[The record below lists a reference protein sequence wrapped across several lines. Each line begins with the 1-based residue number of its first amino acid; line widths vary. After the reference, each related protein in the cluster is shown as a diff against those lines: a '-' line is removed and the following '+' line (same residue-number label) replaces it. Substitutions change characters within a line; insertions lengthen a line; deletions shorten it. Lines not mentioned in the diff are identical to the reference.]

1 MEVAPEL
8 VSKLNYGTSNQLET
22 VAKRVKASK
31 EIGVNIVR
39 EHPYYSRLPNCKMEE
54 KIKEVESKLT
64 NQKYAALHN
73 SMSKSK
79 DCLKGCIS
87 RTDESDASLQD
98 ANHVYNELLPILNNI
113 CHVYSHPLILSDR
126 CAQLIQKFHECWD
139 NRHNH
144 LKNFEMVDAEAMLA
158 QGIKYLEAAV
168 KAGSDEADQAVQEVI
183 TEDTKKYLKNF
194 EDKVSQLEKFTQDS
208 IKDYSNH
215 DVKLK
220 DDLKTL
226 DNVLNAE
233 KSAHE
238 DATNKHQNKSN
249 NLREKIKTN
258 HEKQEELRRQL
269 KILED
274 EERSLLDE
282 NDKENESHNTN
293 TKNYHTK
300 RDSLLITKS
309 NFMKLKNASEGC
321 NDIMNKIQAASN
333 DLANCCIKTKKNTNQ
348 LMMDTHRTAFERYR
362 EALVMLIVT
371 YRVQIRDS
379 KMNIDYLQEQLDKLK
394 IDLEKAVQGA
404 LNVVVE
410 QKRAEVTR
418 YQRALVQQKG
428 IIKAS
433 QDRVEKL
440 EDDLAKCDKELDQRH
455 GVKPEAVTD
464 SYKKRLDTIE
474 TRWKSDGIGSDHIQ
488 KLSLLPDPELRGDTI
503 RSLDPVSTS

>member
-8 VSKLNYGTSNQLET
+8 VSKLNYGTAHQLEA

-54 KIKEVESKLT
+54 KIKEVEGKLT
-64 NQKYAALHN
+64 NQKYAALHS
-73 SMSKSK
+73 SMAKSK
-79 DCLKGCIS
+79 DCLKGCIA
-87 RTDESDASLQD
+87 RTDQCDASLQD
-98 ANHVYNELLPILNNI
+98 ANHVYSELLPILNNI
-113 CHVYSHPLILSDR
+113 CHVYSNPLVLSDR

-139 NRHNH
+139 SRHNH
-144 LKNFEMVDAEAMLA
+144 LKNFEMADAEAMLS
-158 QGIKYLEAAV
+158 QGIKYLESAV
-168 KAGSDEADQAVQEVI
+168 RAGSEEADMAVSEVI

-194 EDKVSQLEKFTQDS
+194 EDKVAKLEKFTQDS
-208 IKDYSNH
+208 IKDYGNH

-226 DNVLNAE
+226 DSVLTAE
-233 KSAHE
+233 KESHE
-238 DATNKHQNKSN
+238 KATNKHQNKSN
-249 NLREKIKTN
+249 QLREKIRTN

-274 EERSLLDE
+274 EEAALRDE
-282 NDKENESHNTN
+282 NDKENDSHDND
-293 TKNYHTK
+293 TKHYNM
-300 RDSLLITKS
+300 RRENLLTTKS
-309 NFMKLKNASEGC
+309 NFIRLKNASEGC
-321 NDIMNKIQAASN
+321 NEIMAKIQAASN
-333 DLANCCIKTKKNTNQ
+333 DLAYCCIKTKKNTNQ
-348 LMMDTHRTAFERYR
+348 RMMDTHRTAFERYR
-362 EALVMLIVT
+362 DALVMLIVT

-379 KMNIDYLQEQLDKLK
+379 KMNIDYLEQQLDHLK
-394 IDLEKAVQGA
+394 IDLDKAVQGA

-428 IIKAS
+428 IIKTS

-455 GVKPEAVTD
+455 GVKPEGVSD
-464 SYKKRLDTIE
+464 LYNKRVDTIE
-474 TRWKSDGIGSDHIQ
+474 TRWKSDGIGNDHIR
-488 KLSLLPDPELRGDTI
+488 KLSLLPDPELRADTI
-503 RSLDPVSTS
+503 RSLDPMSTS

>member
-8 VSKLNYGTSNQLET
+8 VSKLNYGTSNQLEA

-39 EHPYYSRLPNCKMEE
+39 EHPYYSRLPNCRMEE

-64 NQKYAALHN
+64 NQKYAALHS
-73 SMSKSK
+73 SMLKSK
-79 DCLKGCIS
+79 DCLKDCIK

-113 CHVYSHPLILSDR
+113 CKVYSNPLILSDR
-126 CAQLIQKFHECWD
+126 CAQLIKKFHECWD
-139 NRHNH
+139 SRHNH
-144 LKNFEMVDAEAMLA
+144 LKNFEMIDAEAMLA
-158 QGIKYLEAAV
+158 EGIKYLELAV
-168 KAGSDEADQAVQEVI
+168 KSGSEEAEQAVSEVI

-194 EDKVSQLEKFTQDS
+194 EDKVAQVDKFSQDS
-208 IKDYSNH
+208 IKDYGNH
-215 DVKLK
+215 DLKLK
-220 DDLKTL
+220 EDLKTL
-226 DNVLNAE
+226 DAVLNAE
-233 KSAHE
+233 KAAHE
-238 DATNKHQNKSN
+238 DSTSKHQNKSSS
-249 NLREKIKTN
+249 LREKIKTN

-269 KILED
+269 KILEE

-282 NDKENESHNTN
+282 NDKENESHKNN

-300 RDSLLITKS
+300 RDGLLMTKS
-309 NFMKLKNASEGC
+309 NFMRLKNASEGC
-321 NDIMNKIQAASN
+321 NDIMGKIQAASN
-333 DLANCCIKTKKNTNQ
+333 DLSQCCIKTKKNTNQ
-348 LMMDTHRTAFERYR
+348 LMMETHRAAFERYR
-362 EALVMLIVT
+362 DALVMLIVT

-418 YQRALVQQKG
+418 YQRALVQQKD

-440 EDDLAKCDKELDQRH
+440 EDDLTKCDKELDNRH
-455 GVKPEAVTD
+455 SVKPEGVNEL
-464 SYKKRLDTIE
+464 YKKRVDTIE
-474 TRWKSDGIGSDHIQ
+474 TRWKSDGIGNDHIQ

-503 RSLDPVSTS
+503 RSLEPVKTS

>member
-8 VSKLNYGTSNQLET
+8 VSKLNYGTSSQLET

-54 KIKEVESKLT
+54 KIKEVEDKLT
-64 NQKYAALHN
+64 NQKYAALHS
-73 SMSKSK
+73 SMAKSK
-79 DCLKGCIS
+79 DCLKACIQK
-87 RTDESDASLQD
+87 TDDSDASLQD
-98 ANHVYNELLPILNNI
+98 ANHVYNELLPILNKV

-126 CAQLIQKFHECWD
+126 CAQLIKKFHECWD
-139 NRHNH
+139 SRHNH

-158 QGIKYLEAAV
+158 QGIKYLESAV
-168 KAGSDEADQAVQEVI
+168 KAGSEEAEQAVSEVI

-194 EDKVSQLEKFTQDS
+194 EDKVAQLDKFTKDS
-208 IKDYSNH
+208 IKDYNNH

-220 DDLKTL
+220 DDLKML
-226 DNVLNAE
+226 DSVLNAE

-238 DATNKHQNKSN
+238 DATTKHQNKSS

-274 EERSLLDE
+274 EERNLLDE

-300 RDSLLITKS
+300 RDGLLLTKS
-309 NFMKLKNASEGC
+309 NFMRLKNASEGC
-321 NDIMNKIQAASN
+321 NDVMGKIQAAST
-333 DLANCCIKTKKNTNQ
+333 DLATCCIKTKKNTNQ

-362 EALVMLIVT
+362 EALVMLIIT

-379 KMNIDYLQEQLDKLK
+379 KMNIDYLQEQLDHLK
-394 IDLEKAVQGA
+394 VDLEKAVQGA

-418 YQRALVQQKG
+418 YQRALVQQKS

-440 EDDLAKCDKELDQRH
+440 EDDLAKCDKELDNRH
-455 GVKPEAVTD
+455 GVKPEGVND
-464 SYKKRLDTIE
+464 LYNKRVDTIE
-474 TRWKSDGIGSDHIQ
+474 TRWKSDGIGNDHIQ

-503 RSLDPVSTS
+503 RSLDPASTS